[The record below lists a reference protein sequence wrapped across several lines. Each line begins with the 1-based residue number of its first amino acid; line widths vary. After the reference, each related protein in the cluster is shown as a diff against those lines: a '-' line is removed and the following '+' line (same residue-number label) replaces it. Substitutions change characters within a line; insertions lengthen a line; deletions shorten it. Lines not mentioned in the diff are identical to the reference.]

1 MIKFKWL
8 LSVII
13 LLQFNL
19 IIHAQ
24 TDNSKIL
31 VVYFSVPET
40 DDVDASTGASRVIV
54 DEKLYGTTEYVA
66 KQIAEITKGNIFEI
80 KTVHAYPDKNHKDLI
95 NYAKN
100 EAETKIYPE
109 IQSKITNF
117 DDYNIIFVGYPNWWY
132 DMPMVIYS
140 LFNQYDFKDKTII
153 PFCTHGGSGF
163 SDSVDT
169 IRKLE
174 KNAKVIQMPAI
185 SRNQATKSRAG
196 LIKWLTDNDIIK

>member
-66 KQIAEITKGNIFEI
+66 KQIAEITKGNICEI

-117 DDYNIIFVGYPNWWY
+117 DDYNIIFVGYPNW
-132 DMPMVIYS
+132 
-140 LFNQYDFKDKTII
+140 
-153 PFCTHGGSGF
+153 
-163 SDSVDT
+163 
-169 IRKLE
+169 
-174 KNAKVIQMPAI
+174 
-185 SRNQATKSRAG
+185 
-196 LIKWLTDNDIIK
+196 